1 MEKIIPPDL
10 KEVIDVDKALPKNL
24 DAVIDVNKVVNY
36 SQENNAIVHAPGI
49 VSYQNVGDGP
59 RYIRDV
65 EELVSK
71 KTLHWQPKDQ
81 KKIAEDYGRKAMD
94 TMYIRNV
101 RRHGN
106 FDKVSPS
113 LEVITHDR
121 IFQRLERDFKS
132 YIDRYTE
139 EWHPTW
145 SQKEDYEIMKYGEGN
160 YFIDHVDDGLFYTRK
175 ISLVYYFNDD
185 YDGGEIVFP
194 KFGVTIKPK
203 ASQLLLFPS
212 TYVYNHNVNAVT
224 NGTRYSMVNWLK

>member
-1 MEKIIPPDL
+1 MEKVIPLDL
-10 KEVIDVDKALPKNL
+10 QEGLNVQDAMPKNFHSVIDVS
-24 DAVIDVNKVVNY
+24 KVVNY
-36 SQENNAIVHAPGI
+36 HQTDNITVHAPGI
-49 VSYQNVGDGP
+49 VSYENVGDGP
-59 RYIRDV
+59 RYIKDI
-65 EELVSK
+65 EELV
-71 KTLHWQPKDQ
+71 LGQRLVWQPKDQ

-101 RRHGN
+101 RKN
-106 FDKVSPS
+106 DDFDKRSPS
-113 LEVITHDR
+113 MEVITHDR
-121 IFQRLERDFKS
+121 LFQRFERDFKT

-139 EWHPTW
+139 EYHPTW
-145 SQKEDYEIMKYGEGN
+145 SQKEDYEIMKYGDGN

-194 KFGVTIKPK
+194 KFNVTIKPK